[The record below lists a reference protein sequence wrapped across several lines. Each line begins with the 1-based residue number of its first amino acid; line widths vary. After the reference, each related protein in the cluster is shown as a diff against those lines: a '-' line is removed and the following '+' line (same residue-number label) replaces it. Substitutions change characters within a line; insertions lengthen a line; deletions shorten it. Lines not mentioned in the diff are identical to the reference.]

1 MFRLGVMRRALAREG
16 AMQCTDESQAVE
28 ALGLAPRLVRGSAA
42 NIKITYPGDLPLA
55 SAILSAQSA
64 YDGSS

>member
-1 MFRLGVMRRALAREG
+1 LKREG

-42 NIKITYPGDLPLA
+42 NIKITFAEDLALA
-55 SAILSAQSA
+55 SAILASQASQGGRA
-64 YDGSS
+64 